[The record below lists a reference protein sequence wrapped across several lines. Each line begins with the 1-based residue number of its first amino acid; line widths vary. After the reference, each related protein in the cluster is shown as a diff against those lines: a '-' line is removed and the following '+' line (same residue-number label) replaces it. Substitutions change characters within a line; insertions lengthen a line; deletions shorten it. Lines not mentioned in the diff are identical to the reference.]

1 MIGESVGNYRILKKL
16 GEGGMGAVYLAEH
29 ASIGRKAAVKV
40 LLPQYSSHPEIVQRF
55 FNEARTTGLIRHPG
69 LVDIFD
75 FGQLPN
81 GSAFLAMEFLDGESL
96 SSRLA
101 RERQLSPDLTL
112 ALGRQIASAV
122 GAAHAQSIIHRDLKP
137 DNLFLTPD
145 ADMPLG
151 IRVKVLDFGI
161 AKLTGDPA
169 SSVRTATSVVMGTP
183 PYMSPEQCRG
193 AGRVDYRSDIYSL
206 GCILFEMACG
216 RPPFIGEGSGDLMG
230 MHLRDAPPSPRSLRS
245 DLPEAIDR
253 LILRTLEKNPD
264 QRQQSMA
271 LLIQEIDSIR
281 RPGSVELAAVP
292 APASPESATL
302 SPKPITTLG
311 GAAGEAQPQPRP
323 SGSNRSLFAFALVL
337 PLAAGGYLLWGP
349 KKPPAV
355 VTQPNGSDEV
365 VVTKPIK
372 PPVTTPAPERTRF
385 RIITEP
391 PGADVYRVS
400 DGVAVGTTPYE
411 STVEKSDGTLRFVL
425 KRSQYLDEKI
435 ELSAAQDDE
444 LHVKLQP
451 AKAETK
457 APSTHARPALKTTA
471 PAAKAPKPER
481 KVKVDDPFAN

>member
-1 MIGESVGNYRILKKL
+1 MIGEAVGNYRILKKL

-55 FNEARTTGLIRHPG
+55 FNEARSTGLIRHPG

-75 FGQLPN
+75 FGQLAN
-81 GSAFLAMEFLDGESL
+81 GCAYLAMEFLDGESL

-101 RERQLSPDLTL
+101 RERQLAPELVL
-112 ALGRQIASAV
+112 ALGRQVASAV
-122 GAAHAQSIIHRDLKP
+122 GAAHAQNIIHRDLKP
-137 DNLFLTPD
+137 DNIFLTPD
-145 ADMPLG
+145 ADMPSG

-161 AKLTGDPA
+161 AKLSGDPA

-193 AGRVDYRSDIYSL
+193 AGRVDHRSDIYSL

-216 RPPFIGEGSGDLMG
+216 RTPFIGEGSGDLMG

-245 DLPEAIDR
+245 DLPDAIDG

-271 LLIQEIDSIR
+271 LLIQEIDAIR
-281 RPGSVELAAVP
+281 RPASVELAAVRAT
-292 APASPESATL
+292 APPESATP
-302 SPKPITTLG
+302 SPRSITTLA
-311 GAAGEAQPQPRP
+311 GAAGESQPQA
-323 SGSNRSLFAFALVL
+323 SGSKRSLFAVALAL

-349 KKPPAV
+349 KKPPAA
-355 VTQPNGSDEV
+355 VTQPTEAAAA
-365 VVTKPIK
+365 KPID
-372 PPVTTPAPERTRF
+372 PSVTTPAQPERIRF
-385 RIITEP
+385 RIVSEP

-411 STVEKSDGTLRFVL
+411 SSVEKSNGTLRLVV

-435 ELSAAQDDE
+435 ELSAARDDE
-444 LHVKLQP
+444 LHLKLRP
-451 AKAETK
+451 AKMEAK
-457 APSTHARPALKTTA
+457 APSTHARASKA
-471 PAAKAPKPER
+471 PAASAPKPER
-481 KVKVDDPFAN
+481 KVKIDDPFAN